1 MIMNEI
7 QETKNTESNEEKE
20 ISGSSDENTE
30 IENPGS
36 SENGSDENAQESRF
50 QEYFSENVESENP
63 KMTET
68 LKVFLQLKNI
78 DEELFEIEEEK
89 GDLPETIKNIKSGIE
104 NSERELSG
112 IKEKQKNLLNERA
125 VLAEENSSFEEKI
138 NKYDEQKYN
147 VRSNNEY
154 DEIVKTIES
163 LFEEVKKKE
172 ARIKAIDNESQNFAS
187 DIETLEKKLEELNS
201 DLGEKQTL
209 LDELDEQFKQEETV
223 LREKRNELTSRL
235 SDDNIS
241 LYDRINKMHKGEA
254 TAIVRRSNC
263 SGCFNSIPPQ
273 RVIEIRVAEKIY
285 TCQSCGRILISEE
298 LTAN

>member
-1 MIMNEI
+1 MNEI
-7 QETKNTESNEEKE
+7 QETKNTDSNEEKE
-20 ISGSSDENTE
+20 ISDSSDEITKKENSGSTE
-30 IENPGS
+30 TD
-36 SENGSDENAQESRF
+36 SDENSQESRF

-89 GDLPETIKNIKSGIE
+89 GDLPDTIKNIKSGIE

-125 VLAEENSSFEEKI
+125 GLAEENSSFEEKI

-147 VRSNNEY
+147 VRSNSEY

-235 SDDNIS
+235 SSDNIS